1 MTKAIDKWKKMYDE
15 SLTKI
20 NKLKYDRDISVLVGS
35 ATCEN
40 AAGSTKVYE
49 TFKKELAGLNNVYL
63 GITGCTGRCSMEPIV
78 QIYKKGYLSIKY
90 ANVKEQDVKKIVEE
104 HLKNGKI
111 VLDLVLAEN

>member
-1 MTKAIDKWKKMYDE
+1 MSNAFERWQKMRDAAVDRID
-15 SLTKI
+15 
-20 NKLKYDRDISVLVGS
+20 KLKYEKETSILVGS

-40 AAGSTKVYE
+40 AAGSTRVYE
-49 TFKKELAGLNNVYL
+49 AFKKELSGMQNVYL

-90 ANVKEQDVKKIVEE
+90 ANVKEQDVKRIVDE
-104 HLKNGKI
+104 HIKNGRI